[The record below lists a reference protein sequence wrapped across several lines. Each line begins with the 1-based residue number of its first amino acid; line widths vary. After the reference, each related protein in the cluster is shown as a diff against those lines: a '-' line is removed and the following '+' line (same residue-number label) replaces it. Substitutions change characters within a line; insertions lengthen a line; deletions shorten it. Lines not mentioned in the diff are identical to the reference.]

1 MTNPIDDLKYKLRK
15 MDERTQKLFKLM
27 QAFGSPKELLDRVTS
42 VEALIEQMA
51 QPSFRQKMI
60 QEAAWTVPRHYS
72 IVYEIESGDTDRKT
86 DAVTIDQEGWFFCDR
101 IWAAWRE
108 TAGAEPGRFGGV
120 SSGNPVVLASTAAA
134 AAYPTNI
141 LDFLWEYQEG
151 RSQRTRQNLPLPSDI
166 LYRQDEDGYPPGG
179 DAFGPNTSV
188 QFTIT
193 PTRGPDNDGILQII
207 LSGVQC
213 LKVLKQ

>member
-1 MTNPIDDLKYKLRK
+1 MTQAIDDLKFKLRK
-15 MDERTQKLFKLM
+15 LDERTKKLFKLM
-27 QAFGSPKELLDRVTS
+27 QAFGSPKELLDRVGS
-42 VEALIEQMA
+42 LEALIEKMK
-51 QPSFRQKMI
+51 QPTFREERI

-72 IVYEIESGDTDRKT
+72 ITYEIEAGDTDRQT
-86 DAVTIDQEGWFFCDR
+86 DSVVIDQEGWFFCDR
-101 IWAAWRE
+101 IWAAWRP
-108 TAGAEPGRFGGV
+108 TDGNNPGRFMGV
-120 SSGNPVVLASTAAA
+120 SSGNPFVLGATAGGV
-134 AAYPTNI
+134 AYPADI

-151 RSQRTRQNLPLPSDI
+151 RSQRTRQNLPLPSDM
-166 LYRQDEDGYPPGG
+166 LYRQDMDGFPPGG
-179 DAFGPNTSV
+179 DSFGPNTSV